1 MLRGFTALWGSR
13 GRLSSLSILQMM
25 LIQSW
30 FQNSIFPEMQL
41 SGPSHPLFKFMLFSK
56 IESYSKQ
63 RHPIPSFEDG
73 MGSIYLSLVSEAT
86 ISWPQLLH
94 HHTTT
99 HPLPASSWLQCP
111 WDLPP
116 LCLQQ
121 QILPTSIP
129 ICAGIL
135 PHGSAHPLLC
145 IFVYPSLQLSF
156 HSFIHIHSH
165 SSNMWEC
172 LFLCGYIVLDV

>member
-1 MLRGFTALWGSR
+1 MQPTEWIQWALTS
-13 GRLSSLSILQMM
+13 
-25 LIQSW
+25 
-30 FQNSIFPEMQL
+30 
-41 SGPSHPLFKFMLFSK
+41 LFKFMLFSK
-56 IESYSKQ
+56 LESYSKQ
-63 RHPIPSFEDG
+63 RHLIPSFEDG

-99 HPLPASSWLQCP
+99 HPLPASPWLQCP

-116 LCLQQ
+116 LCLQW

-135 PHGSAHPLLC
+135 PHGSVQPLLC